1 MSQENVEVV
10 LQNVEASNQQDAEAF
25 LATLSPD
32 VEWEDS
38 MFWSEPARIYR
49 GKAEARA
56 WFEQAVVEA
65 WDSFHIEVEEIA
77 DAGEDR
83 VFSGGVLTTRGK
95 GSGVET
101 ELRGF
106 LVFWI
111 ANGKITRRQ
120 AILDRAEALEAV
132 GLSE

>member
-10 LQNVEASNQQDAEAF
+10 LQNVEASNQQDVEAF
-25 LATLSPD
+25 VATLSPD

-65 WDSFHIEVEEIA
+65 WDSFHIDVEEIA
-77 DAGEDR
+77 DAGADR
-83 VFSGGVLTTRGK
+83 VFSGGVLSTRGK
-95 GSGVET
+95 GSGVKT

-106 LVFWI
+106 LVFWM
-111 ANGKITRRQ
+111 ANGKITRRR
-120 AILDRAEALEAV
+120 ALLDRAEALEAA